1 MEVFISIDM
10 EGVAGIAHL
19 RQVMRGT
26 DDYPKARE
34 LMTGEA
40 NAAIAGAFEAGAERV
55 VVNDS
60 HGDMTN
66 LVPDRLDTRAEL
78 TIGSPKPR
86 SMVTGIG
93 PNFGCALFIGYHAGI
108 GTEAAVLD
116 HTYSGRLFRGV
127 RVNGESWNEAHLNAA
142 MCGMH
147 GVPVALVTGDDKC
160 CEQAASRLPG
170 VKTVVVKHALGRNVA
185 TSLSPERAREEIR
198 FAATEAVKTAHSL
211 DLFRPEPPFELEID
225 VADTVCADICSLVP
239 GTQRPAPRTLT
250 FRSESFDEAFRCL
263 LAWAYLGAQVAPQY
277 QVT

>member
-1 MEVFISIDM
+1 MPRITGPTGRSREDRVEVYVSIDM

-26 DDYPKARE
+26 DDYPRARE
-34 LMTGEA
+34 LMTREA

-66 LVPDRLDTRAEL
+66 LVPDLLDTRAEL

-116 HTYSGRLFRGV
+116 HTYSGRLFRDV
-127 RVNGESWNEAHLNAA
+127 RVNGEPWNEAHLNAA
-142 MCGMH
+142 MCGAY
-147 GVPVALVTGDDKC
+147 GVPVGLVTGDDKC
-160 CEQAASRLPG
+160 CEQAAARLPG
-170 VKTVVVKHALGRNVA
+170 VQTVVVKHALGRNVA

-198 FAATEAVKTAHSL
+198 FASA
-211 DLFRPEPPFELEID
+211 
-225 VADTVCADICSLVP
+225 
-239 GTQRPAPRTLT
+239 
-250 FRSESFDEAFRCL
+250 
-263 LAWAYLGAQVAPQY
+263 
-277 QVT
+277 